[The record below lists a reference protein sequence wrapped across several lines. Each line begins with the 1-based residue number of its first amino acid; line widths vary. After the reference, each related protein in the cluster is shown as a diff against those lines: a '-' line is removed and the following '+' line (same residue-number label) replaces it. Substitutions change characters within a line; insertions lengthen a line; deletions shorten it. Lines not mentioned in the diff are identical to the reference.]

1 MDVMSLVL
9 ASIRVVGWTLLHSVW
24 QGALLGL
31 LYALLRQLLPR
42 GEARYR
48 FGMAILLVLALC
60 PLLTLWRLLEAVPPI
75 TSTTAVMVTP
85 AMNGITAA
93 SGATPW
99 AWGADLDAL
108 LPWLVLAWSCG
119 VLLLSLRAWRQWR
132 GLKALVRMA
141 GLVPEWQ
148 ARAVAMTARFGL
160 RRHVTVLCSKVIA
173 TPAVVG
179 WVRPVILLP
188 LAVVCNF
195 PAAQIELI
203 LAHELAH
210 LRRWDPL
217 ANLFQV
223 VLETLCFYHPV
234 VHWVSREVRN
244 EREICCDELALSISG
259 GSRREFVTALA
270 ELGELR
276 ERPASLLLAAS
287 GGVLLDRV
295 QHMVLPER
303 KAAPI
308 RTPARFVAMLLGAAL
323 VALTLQIEW
332 KQSHL
337 QRNLASVATQLQ
349 SAWALRGLSL
359 ADVDIHW
366 RPADLALRHAEALR
380 PLDGASRMPDGADV
394 GIVLPP
400 VMLAAV
406 PSSPLPSVRIADIA
420 LVRQAGPVVAA
431 VKPDVSA
438 GALAGQAPTP
448 IHIRQPVYPNRALVG
463 GIEGQVVIEFG
474 LSAHGDVEDPRV
486 VSGQP
491 AGVFD
496 QAAIDA
502 LRGWKYALPGAAAT
516 SRRYRQTIAFTL
528 NAGGSGS
535 ANPGLRADRK
545 IQPQSYCQVVT
556 GTHICR
562 EPDTAGVR
570 TSAAVDGMAGS

>member
-1 MDVMSLVL
+1 MDALQVML
-9 ASIRVVGWTLLHSVW
+9 ASVRVVGWTLLHSVW

-31 LYALLRQLLPR
+31 LYALVRSLLPR

-48 FGMAILLVLALC
+48 FGMGILLALAMC
-60 PLLTLWRLLEAVPPI
+60 PLLTLWRLLEAVPSI
-75 TSTTAVMVTP
+75 TSIPAVMVNS
-85 AMNGITAA
+85 AMD
-93 SGATPW
+93 GANVMHGTTRR
-99 AWGADLDAL
+99 AWGGSLDAV

-141 GLVPEWQ
+141 GLIPEWQ
-148 ARAVAMTARFGL
+148 ARGVAMAARFGL
-160 RRHVTVLCSKVIA
+160 RRHVTVLCSKVIG

-195 PAAQIELI
+195 PATQIELI

-276 ERPASLLLAAS
+276 ERHASLLLAAS

-303 KAAPI
+303 KSAPI
-308 RTPARFVAMLLGAAL
+308 RTPARFVAMLLGVAL
-323 VALTLQIEW
+323 VALTLQLEW
-332 KQSHL
+332 KQSYL
-337 QRNLASVATQLQ
+337 QRNLANAVTQFQ
-349 SAWALRGLSL
+349 SAWMSHDLSL
-359 ADVDIHW
+359 AHVDSHW
-366 RPADLALRHAEALR
+366 HPTDLALRHAEALR
-380 PLDGASRMPDGADV
+380 PLDGAQVMPDSTDI

-400 VMLAAV
+400 AMPTAV
-406 PSSPLPSVRIADIA
+406 LPSRLPSLRIADLA
-420 LVRQAGPVVAA
+420 PVQQARPVVAA
-431 VKPDVSA
+431 AAEPDVSA
-438 GALAGQAPTP
+438 GQAPIP
-448 IHIRQPVYPNRALVG
+448 IRIRQPVYPNVALVG

-474 LSAHGDVEDPRV
+474 LSADGDVEDPRV
-486 VSGQP
+486 VSAQP

-502 LRGWKYALPGAAAT
+502 LRAWKYALPGTAAT
-516 SRRYRQTIAFTL
+516 SRRYRQAIAFTL
-528 NAGGSGS
+528 NAGNPGSTNS
-535 ANPGLRADRK
+535 GLRADRK
-545 IQPQSYCQVVT
+545 IQPQPYCQVVT

-562 EPDTAGVR
+562 EPDAAGVR
-570 TSAAVDGMAGS
+570 ASSVVDRAVGF

>member
-1 MDVMSLVL
+1 MDALPVMF
-9 ASIRVVGWTLLHSVW
+9 ASVRVVGWTLLHSVW

-31 LYALLRQLLPR
+31 LYAAARTMLPR

-48 FGMAILLVLALC
+48 FGMAILLALALC
-60 PLLTLWRLLEAVPPI
+60 PVLTLWRLLEALPSI
-75 TSTTAVMVTP
+75 TSTTVVMAIPV
-85 AMNGITAA
+85 MNGVNVAPDT
-93 SGATPW
+93 TPW
-99 AWGADLDAL
+99 TWSAGLDAL

-141 GLVPEWQ
+141 ELMPQWQ
-148 ARAVAMTARFGL
+148 SRVVGMAQRFGV

-195 PAAQIELI
+195 PATQIELI

-234 VHWVSREVRN
+234 VHWISRDVRN
-244 EREICCDELALSISG
+244 EREICCDELALSVSG

-276 ERPASLLLAAS
+276 ERHASLLLAAS

-295 QHMVLPER
+295 QHMVLPEC
-303 KAAPI
+303 KGTPV
-308 RTPARFVAMLLGAAL
+308 RTPARFVAMLLGATL

-337 QRNLASVATQLQ
+337 QRNLTDVMTQLQ
-349 SAWALRGLSL
+349 SVWASRGLSP
-359 ADVDIHW
+359 AHVDTRLHL
-366 RPADLALRHAEALR
+366 ADLALRHAEALR
-380 PLDGASRMPDGADV
+380 PLDGASRMQDSADV
-394 GIVLPP
+394 GIVLPVVP
-400 VMLAAV
+400 AALS
-406 PSSPLPSVRIADIA
+406 PSRLPSLRIADLA
-420 LVRQAGPVVAA
+420 LVRQAGPAVAT
-431 VKPDVSA
+431 VELDITA
-438 GALAGQAPTP
+438 GPSAGQAPMP
-448 IHIRQPVYPNRALVG
+448 IRIRQPVYPNAALVG
-463 GIEGQVVIEFG
+463 GIEGQVVIEFS
-474 LSAHGDVEDPRV
+474 LSAAGGVEDPRV
-486 VSGQP
+486 VSAQP
-491 AGVFD
+491 VGVFD

-502 LRGWKYALPGAAAT
+502 LRAWKYALPEAGPT

-528 NAGGSGS
+528 NAGGRDSTNS
-535 ANPGLRADRK
+535 GLRADRK
-545 IQPQSYCQVVT
+545 IQQQPYCRVVT

-562 EPDTAGVR
+562 ESDTVGVQVSSVLDR
-570 TSAAVDGMAGS
+570 PAGS